1 MATGIQ
7 TGMRTGSRLAT
18 GRGPAAGPGG
28 GGPLGKVGELWGKL
42 SPKVKILL
50 FVVIGLAIT
59 GGLTYTV
66 VSASNK
72 PVDLYATKMTPLDV
86 EECSKQLT
94 ALNIKHEVKITGDSI
109 TLHPSDLV
117 RARNK
122 LAEYGLPRHEVMT
135 KAPES
140 GMGTQT
146 ESQQRAMGQRIL
158 EGQITETLRQFD
170 GVADAYVKLAIPE
183 MTYFKDDQRS
193 VTAMVMLKLQPGIKF
208 NRNQISALMHLV
220 AASVPDLKAEN
231 VQIVDKEGTNLT
243 AMVPNGDDAGLGAM
257 TPGELKDKDEADKQG
272 KVQAAL
278 DRVLG
283 PGRSVA
289 TVNVEFDYSQ
299 TETTRKVMGPTVE
312 VGSQRVTEEYN
323 RNPGGGTSEN
333 GAQMS
338 ANPGSNGGY
347 KNEKVATKREASE
360 TVAKVVD
367 RAPRIKRITCSVAVD
382 NIPEDKRAM
391 IAGLVRDT
399 VGLDESRGDSCTV
412 ISMPF
417 MGGGRTDFLAAG
429 NEALENGQA
438 LPPSGHKANAPI
450 DGKMVA
456 LMMFFPAMILLAVVA
471 VFLLKQHKVQVDK
484 SAPLLGATGGA
495 TASDISDLLNEKSG
509 KTTAMGETRVNTTEQ
524 LEKLAKERPT
534 KVAEMLKSTWLSQ
547 GG

>member
-28 GGPLGKVGELWGKL
+28 GGPLGKVGELWGKM

-50 FVVIGLAIT
+50 FVVIGLVVT

-66 VSASNK
+66 ISASNK
-72 PVDLYATKMTPLDV
+72 PVDLYPTKMTATDV
-86 EECSKQLT
+86 NEVSKKLT
-94 ALNIKHEVKITGDSI
+94 ELGIQHQVAVTGDTI
-109 TLHPSDLV
+109 TIHPGDRN
-117 RARNK
+117 RAQIELSK
-122 LAEYGLPRHEVMT
+122 YGLPRHEVMT
-135 KAPES
+135 KAPDA

-193 VTAMVMLKLQPGIKF
+193 VTAMVMLKLQPGIKM
-208 NRNQISALMHLV
+208 NRNQISAVMHLV
-220 AASVPDLKAEN
+220 AASVPDLKPEN
-231 VQIVDKEGTNLT
+231 VQIVDKEGTDLT
-243 AMVPNGDDAGLGAM
+243 AMVPNGEDGALGAV
-257 TPGELKDKDEADKQG
+257 TPAEMKDKDESDKQQ

-283 PGRSVA
+283 PNRSVA

-323 RNPGGGTSEN
+323 RNSGGSGSDN

-338 ANPGSNGGY
+338 ANPGSGNNGGY
-347 KNEKVATKREASE
+347 KNEKIATKREASE

-417 MGGGRTDFLAAG
+417 MGGKTAFLEEATSNMGGDGGYAPPKAGGAA
-429 NEALENGQA
+429 
-438 LPPSGHKANAPI
+438 I
-450 DGKMVA
+450 DPKMVA

>member
-28 GGPLGKVGELWGKL
+28 GGPLGKIGELWGKL

-59 GGLTYTV
+59 GGLTYSV
-66 VSASNK
+66 ISAANK
-72 PVDLYATKMTPLDV
+72 PIELYPTKMSATDV
-86 EECSKQLT
+86 DEVSKKLT
-94 ALNIKHEVKITGDSI
+94 DLGIEHKVAITGDSI
-109 TLHPSDLV
+109 MIHPNDRS
-117 RARNK
+117 RAQIELSK
-122 LAEYGLPRHEVMT
+122 YGLPRHEVMT
-135 KAPES
+135 KAPEA
-140 GMGTQT
+140 GMGTTT
-146 ESQQRAMGQRIL
+146 ESQQRAMSQRIL

-193 VTAMVMLKLQPGIKF
+193 VTAMVMLKLTPGNKM
-208 NRNQISALMHLV
+208 NRSQIAAVMHLV
-220 AASVPDLKAEN
+220 AASVPDLKPEN
-231 VQIVDKEGTNLT
+231 VRIVDKEGTDLT
-243 AMVPNGDDAGLGAM
+243 AMVPNTEDGAIGAM
-257 TPGELKDKDEADKQG
+257 NPDELRMKDQDEKQA

-289 TVNVEFDYSQ
+289 TVNVEFDFSQ
-299 TETTRKVMGPTVE
+299 TETTRKVMGPTVQT
-312 VGSQRVTEEYN
+312 GSQEVIERYN
-323 RNPGGGTSEN
+323 RDGGKSEN

-338 ANPGSNGGY
+338 TSTASQGGNGGY
-347 KNEKVATKREASE
+347 ENIKRATKAEASE

-367 RAPRIKRITCSVAVD
+367 RAPRIKRITCSVAID
-382 NIPEDKRAM
+382 NIPEEKRAM
-391 IAGLVRDT
+391 IAGLVKDT
-399 VGLDESRGDSCTV
+399 VGMDESRGDSCTV

-417 MGGGRTDFLAAG
+417 LGMRNDFISEGQNIMDGGGAP
-429 NEALENGQA
+429 
-438 LPPSGHKANAPI
+438 LPPKQSATI
-450 DGKMVA
+450 DPKMVA

-484 SAPLLGATGGA
+484 STPLLGATGGA

>member
-28 GGPLGKVGELWGKL
+28 GGPLGKLGEIWGKL

-50 FVVIGLAIT
+50 FVVIGLAVT
-59 GGLTYTV
+59 GGLTYSV
-66 VSASNK
+66 ISAANK
-72 PVDLYATKMTPLDV
+72 PIELYPTKMTATDV
-86 EECSKQLT
+86 NEVSKKLT
-94 ALNIKHEVKITGDSI
+94 DLGIDHKVAITGDSI
-109 TLHPSDLV
+109 MIHPNDRN
-117 RARNK
+117 RAQIE
-122 LAEYGLPRHEVMT
+122 LAKYGLPRHEVMV
-135 KAPES
+135 KPPEA
-140 GMGTQT
+140 GMGTTT
-146 ESQQRAMGQRIL
+146 ESQQRAMSQRIL

-183 MTYFKDDQRS
+183 MTYFKDDQRA
-193 VTAMVMLKLQPGIKF
+193 VTAMVMLKLTPGIKM
-208 NRNQISALMHLV
+208 NRSQIAAVMHLV
-220 AASVPDLKAEN
+220 AASVPDLKPEN
-231 VQIVDKEGTNLT
+231 VRIVDKEGTDLT
-243 AMVPNGDDAGLGAM
+243 AMVPNSEDGAIGAM
-257 TPGELKDKDEADKQG
+257 NPDELRMKDQDEKQQ

-289 TVNVEFDYSQ
+289 TVNVEFDFSQ
-299 TETTRKVMGPTVE
+299 TETTRKVMGPTVQT
-312 VGSQRVTEEYN
+312 GSQEVIERYN
-323 RNPGGGTSEN
+323 RDGGKSDN

-338 ANPGSNGGY
+338 TSSSGSQGNGGY
-347 KNEKVATKREASE
+347 ENIKRAVKNEASE

-367 RAPRIKRITCSVAVD
+367 RAPRIKRITCSVAID
-382 NIPEDKRAM
+382 NIPEEKRAM
-391 IAGLVRDT
+391 IAGLVKDT

-417 MGGGRTDFLAAG
+417 IGMRNDFISEGNSALDGGGAP
-429 NEALENGQA
+429 
-438 LPPSGHKANAPI
+438 LPPKQSAAI
-450 DGKMVA
+450 DPKMVA

-484 SAPLLGATGGA
+484 STPLLGATGGA

>member
-18 GRGPAAGPGG
+18 GRGAAAGPGG
-28 GGPLGKVGELWGKL
+28 GGPLGKVSELWGKL

-50 FVVIGLAIT
+50 FVVIGLAMA
-59 GGLTYTV
+59 GGLSYSV
-66 VSASNK
+66 ISASNR
-72 PVDLYATKMTPLDV
+72 PVSLYSTKMTENDV
-86 EECSKQLT
+86 NEVASKLT
-94 ALNIKHEVKITGDSI
+94 ELGIYHQVSVTGDQI
-109 TLHPSDLV
+109 TVHPKD
-117 RARNK
+117 RARAQIK
-122 LAEYGLPRHEVMT
+122 LAEFGLPRHEVMT
-135 KAPES
+135 KLPEA
-140 GMGTQT
+140 GMGTVT
-146 ESQQRAMGQRIL
+146 ESQQRAMSQRVL

-170 GVADAYVKLAIPE
+170 GVTDAYVKLALPE
-183 MTYFKDDQRS
+183 MTYFKDDERK
-193 VTAMVMLKLQPGIKF
+193 VTAMVMLKLQPGLKF
-208 NRNQISALMHLV
+208 NRAQISAVMRLV
-220 AASVPDLKAEN
+220 ASSVPDLKPEN
-231 VQIVDKEGTNLT
+231 VQVVDKEGTDLT
-243 AMVPNGDDAGLGAM
+243 AMVPNGENGAIGAMNPDELRMKDQQEKQTKVQSALDAVLGAN
-257 TPGELKDKDEADKQG
+257 
-272 KVQAAL
+272 
-278 DRVLG
+278 
-283 PGRSVA
+283 RSVA
-289 TVNVEFDYSQ
+289 TVNVEYDFSQ
-299 TETTRKVMGPTVE
+299 TETTRKVMGPTVLT
-312 VGSQRVTEEYN
+312 GSQKQVERYDRSSGDN
-323 RNPGGGTSEN
+323 SDN

-338 ANPGSNGGY
+338 SASATGKGGY
-347 KNEKVATKREASE
+347 EQVKEATKHEASE

-391 IAGLVRDT
+391 IAGLVKDT

-417 MGGGRTDFLAAG
+417 MGGMPSAIREGQA
-429 NEALENGQA
+429 ALENPVPRQTSA
-438 LPPSGHKANAPI
+438 VPAI
-450 DGKMVA
+450 DGKVVA

-495 TASDISDLLNEKSG
+495 TSSDISDLLNEKSG

>member
-28 GGPLGKVGELWGKL
+28 GPLGKLTEMWGKL

-50 FVVIGLAIT
+50 FVVVGLAIT
-59 GGLTYTV
+59 GGLTYSV
-66 VSASNK
+66 ISASNK
-72 PVDLYATKMTPLDV
+72 PVDLYPTKMTATDV
-86 EECSKQLT
+86 NEVSKKLT
-94 ALNIKHEVKITGDSI
+94 ELGIGHQVAITGDAI
-109 TLHPSDLV
+109 TIHPKDRT
-117 RARNK
+117 RAQIELSK
-122 LAEYGLPRHEVMT
+122 YGLPRHEVMT
-135 KAPES
+135 KAPEA

-146 ESQQRAMGQRIL
+146 ESQQRAMSQRIL

-193 VTAMVMLKLQPGIKF
+193 VTAMVMLKLQPGIKM
-208 NRNQISALMHLV
+208 NRAQVSSVMHLV
-220 AASVPDLKAEN
+220 AASVPDLKPEN
-231 VQIVDKEGTNLT
+231 VRIVDKEGTDLT
-243 AMVPNGDDAGLGAM
+243 AMVPNGEDGGLGAVS
-257 TPGELKDKDEADKQG
+257 PDELRMRDQDEKQA

-283 PGRSVA
+283 VGRSVA
-289 TVNVEFDYSQ
+289 TVNVEFDFSQ
-299 TETTRKVMGPTVE
+299 TETTRKVVGNPVE
-312 VGSQRVTEEYN
+312 VGKQETIERYN
-323 RNPGGGTSEN
+323 RDGAGKSDN

-338 ANPGSNGGY
+338 MSNSSQNGGY
-347 KNEKVATKREASE
+347 ENIKRASKSEVNE
-360 TVAKVVD
+360 TVNKVVD

-417 MGGGRTDFLAAG
+417 MAGKNTFMEEANAAFEGGGQVIPRTGAA
-429 NEALENGQA
+429 
-438 LPPSGHKANAPI
+438 PMDPKVI
-450 DGKMVA
+450 A
-456 LMMFFPAMILLAVVA
+456 LMMFFPAMILMAVVA

-509 KTTAMGETRVNTTEQ
+509 KTTQMGETRVNTTEQ